1 MTPQPRYHTIM
12 ESRIIS
18 HHSETI
24 LHIAPTPFFANRGC
38 HIRIRNE
45 VEALQKMGWRCI
57 VCTYHHGNDV
67 PGIDI
72 RRISGIPGYNQTTAG
87 YSPFKFL
94 ADILLFFRVLQIIRK
109 ERPSILHGHL
119 HEGALIAWAAAR
131 WFAGRNMQVV
141 MDMQGSLSG
150 ELEAYQAFRNPM
162 VLFFFRSLERWIDR
176 LPDKIVCSS
185 VETRH
190 MAIDRF
196 EVPEDRIIWLGDVVP
211 DWFFRQ
217 SPLCD
222 AVPAGVIPSGRFV
235 VIYAGSLLPAKG
247 VDRVLDVIRRM
258 TAYRDRIYFVL
269 IGYPEDPVR
278 RFVEEHRLEDICL
291 VPGEVPY
298 DRLAG
303 WLQAADL
310 GIDPKW
316 SDSGEAS
323 GKLMHYMASG
333 LPVVCFDLPFNRSLA
348 AESAYYVD
356 PGRRPQEEAMV
367 EAVLEAMK
375 DEEGRIEK
383 GRCARERAKEL
394 FSSEAL
400 GARLLGVYHLG

>member
-1 MTPQPRYHTIM
+1 MTPQQRYHSIM
-12 ESRIIS
+12 KSPTTS
-18 HHSETI
+18 NHSATI

-67 PGIDI
+67 AGIDI
-72 RRISGIPGYNQTTAG
+72 RRISGIPGYNKTTAG

-94 ADILLFFRVLQIIRK
+94 ADILLFFQVLKTIRK
-109 ERPSILHGHL
+109 KRPSILHGHL

-131 WFAGRNMQVV
+131 CFPGRHMQVV

-150 ELEAYQAFRNPM
+150 ELQAYGAFRNPM
-162 VLFFFRSLERWIDR
+162 LLVLFRSLERWIDR

-185 VETRH
+185 VQARQ
-190 MAIDRF
+190 MAIDMF
-196 EVPEDRIIWLGDVVP
+196 QVPEHRITWLGDVVP
-211 DWFFRQ
+211 DRFFRQ
-217 SPLCD
+217 GPLPD
-222 AVPAGVIPSGRFV
+222 AVPSGVIPSGRFV
-235 VIYAGSLLPAKG
+235 VVYAGSLLPAKG
-247 VDRVLDVIRRM
+247 VDRVLDAIRRM
-258 TAYRDRIYFVL
+258 TVYRDRICFVL

-278 RFVEEHRLEDICL
+278 RFVEENRLKDMCL

-310 GIDPKW
+310 GIEPKW

-333 LPVVCFDLPFNRSLA
+333 LPVVCFDLPFNRFLA

-356 PGRRPQEEAMV
+356 PGRPQAMV

-375 DEEGRIEK
+375 DREGRIEK

-400 GARLLGVYHLG
+400 GERLIRLYGLG